1 MSHGMMHIANIKTK
15 VFKKKIVFNYKM
27 SYSNT
32 KEIDDSTYSKLKT
45 LQLTNIWNDIIDDH
59 MNDSHYAI
67 PITNKIDVEQYDL

>member
-1 MSHGMMHIANIKTK
+1 
-15 VFKKKIVFNYKM
+15 M